1 MSLTLYISTASP
13 YARLCRIVARE
24 RGLADRIEEVVADP
38 YADDPGLMASNP
50 LVQVPALIAG
60 DGLPLTDSPVIC
72 EWLDAH
78 GTTGPRLLP
87 LEGPERW
94 RVRRLQTLAHGAL
107 EMGVK
112 RVLERRRPESEQS
125 PSWIE
130 RWTRNMHRSFD
141 ALEQALPDDDTL
153 DLGVI
158 AAVVATTWTGFRHPD
173 IDWRAGHP
181 KLVALTERLEARDSF
196 RATRPG

>member
-1 MSLTLYISTASP
+1 MKLYISTPSP
-13 YARLCRIVARE
+13 YARLCRVVARE

-38 YADDPGLMASNP
+38 YSDDPGLMSSNP

-87 LEGPERW
+87 PEGPERW

-141 ALEQALPDDDTL
+141 ALEQALPDGDAL

-158 AAVVATTWTGFRHPD
+158 ATGVATTWTGFRHPD

-181 KLVALTERLEARDSF
+181 RLVALTDRLE
-196 RATRPG
+196 

>member
-1 MSLTLYISTASP
+1 MKLYITTPSP

-50 LVQVPALIAG
+50 LVQVPALIAD
-60 DGLPLTDSPVIC
+60 DGLPLTDSPIIC

-78 GTTGPRLLP
+78 GTTGARLLP
-87 LEGPERW
+87 PEGPERW

-125 PSWIE
+125 PSWID

-141 ALEQALPDDDTL
+141 ALEQALPDDDAL

-158 AAVVATTWTGFRHPD
+158 ATGVATTWTGFRHPD
-173 IDWRAGHP
+173 IDWRTGHP
-181 KLVALTERLEARDSF
+181 RLVALTDRLEARPSF
-196 RATRPG
+196 FDTRPS

>member
-1 MSLTLYISTASP
+1 MTMKLYISTPSP

-50 LVQVPALIAG
+50 LVQVPALIAD

-78 GTTGPRLLP
+78 GVSGPRLLP
-87 LEGPERW
+87 PEGPERW

-112 RVLERRRPESEQS
+112 RLLERRRPESEQS

-141 ALEQALPDDDTL
+141 ALDQALPDDDTL
-153 DLGVI
+153 DLGI
-158 AAVVATTWTGFRHPD
+158 LATAVATTWTGFRHPD
-173 IDWRAGHP
+173 IDWRTGHP
-181 KLVALTERLEARDSF
+181 RLVALTDRLEARDSF
-196 RATRPG
+196 IQTYPR

>member
-1 MSLTLYISTASP
+1 MKLYISTPSP

-50 LVQVPALIAG
+50 LVQVPALITG

-87 LEGPERW
+87 PEGPERW

-112 RVLERRRPESEQS
+112 RLLERRRPESEQS
-125 PSWIE
+125 PSWID

-141 ALEQALPDDDTL
+141 ALEQALPDDDAL
-153 DLGVI
+153 DLGTI
-158 AAVVATTWTGFRHPD
+158 ASAVATTWTGFRHPD
-173 IDWRAGHP
+173 IDWAANCPR
-181 KLVALTERLEARDSF
+181 LVALTERLEARDSF
-196 RATRPG
+196 FDTRPA

>member
-1 MSLTLYISTASP
+1 MKLYISTPSP

-24 RGLADRIEEVVADP
+24 RGLADRIDEVVADP
-38 YADDPGLMASNP
+38 YADDPGLMTSNP
-50 LVQVPALIAG
+50 LVQVPALIAD
-60 DGLPLTDSPVIC
+60 DGLPLTDSPIIC

-78 GTTGPRLLP
+78 GVAGPRLLP
-87 LEGPERW
+87 PEGPERW

-112 RVLERRRPESEQS
+112 RLLELRRPESERS
-125 PSWIE
+125 PTWID

-141 ALEQALPDDDTL
+141 ALEQALPDDDAL

-158 AAVVATTWTGFRHPD
+158 ATAVGTTWTGFRHPD
-173 IDWRAGHP
+173 IDWRTGHP
-181 KLVALTERLEARDSF
+181 RLVALTDRLEARPSF
-196 RATRPG
+196 FDTRPA

>member
-1 MSLTLYISTASP
+1 MKLYISTPSP

-24 RGLADRIEEVVADP
+24 RGLADRIEEVVANP

-50 LVQVPALIAG
+50 LVQVPALIAD
-60 DGLPLTDSPVIC
+60 DGLPLTDSPIIC

-87 LEGPERW
+87 PEGPERW

-112 RVLERRRPESEQS
+112 RVLERRRPEGEQS
-125 PSWIE
+125 PSWID

-158 AAVVATTWTGFRHPD
+158 ATGVAATWTGFRHPD
-173 IDWRAGHP
+173 IDWRSGHP
-181 KLVALTERLEARDSF
+181 RLVALTDRLEARPSF
-196 RATRPG
+196 FDTRPA

>member
-1 MSLTLYISTASP
+1 MKLYITTPSP

-38 YADDPGLMASNP
+38 YADDPGLMSSNP
-50 LVQVPALIAG
+50 LVQVPALIAD
-60 DGLPLTDSPVIC
+60 DGLPLTDSPIIC

-78 GTTGPRLLP
+78 GVSGPRLLP
-87 LEGPERW
+87 PEGPERW

-112 RVLERRRPESEQS
+112 RLLELRRPEDERS
-125 PSWIE
+125 PTWIE
-130 RWTRNMHRSFD
+130 RWTRNMHRSLD
-141 ALEQALPDDDTL
+141 ALEQALPDDEAL

-158 AAVVATTWTGFRHPD
+158 ATAVATTWTGFRHPD
-173 IDWRAGHP
+173 IDWRSGHP
-181 KLVALTERLEARDSF
+181 RLVALTERLEARPAF
-196 RATRPG
+196 IETRPT

>member
-1 MSLTLYISTASP
+1 MKLYISTASP

-38 YADDPGLMASNP
+38 YADDPGLMSSNP
-50 LVQVPALIAG
+50 LVQVPALIAD
-60 DGLPLTDSPVIC
+60 DGLPLTDSPIIC

-87 LEGPERW
+87 PEGPERW

-112 RVLERRRPESEQS
+112 CVLERRRPEGEQS
-125 PSWIE
+125 PSWID

-141 ALEQALPDDDTL
+141 ALEQALPDDDML
-153 DLGVI
+153 DLGMI
-158 AAVVATTWTGFRHPD
+158 ATGVATTWTGFRHPD
-173 IDWRAGHP
+173 IDWRSGHP
-181 KLVALTERLEARDSF
+181 RLVALTDRLEARPSF
-196 RATRPG
+196 FDTRPA

>member
-1 MSLTLYISTASP
+1 MKLYISTPSP

-24 RGLADRIEEVVADP
+24 RGLADRIEEVGADP

-50 LVQVPALIAG
+50 LVQVPALIAD
-60 DGLPLTDSPVIC
+60 DGLPLTDSPIIC

-87 LEGPERW
+87 PEGPERW

-112 RVLERRRPESEQS
+112 RVLERRRPEGEQS
-125 PSWIE
+125 PSWID

-158 AAVVATTWTGFRHPD
+158 ATGVAATWTGFRHPD
-173 IDWRAGHP
+173 IDWRSGHP
-181 KLVALTERLEARDSF
+181 RLVALTDRLEARPSF
-196 RATRPG
+196 FDTRPA

>member
-1 MSLTLYISTASP
+1 MKLYITTPSP

-24 RGLADRIEEVVADP
+24 RGLADRIEEVVGDP
-38 YADDPGLMASNP
+38 YADDPGLMSSNP
-50 LVQVPALIAG
+50 LVQVPALIAD

-78 GTTGPRLLP
+78 GVSGPRLLP
-87 LEGPERW
+87 PEGPERW

-112 RVLERRRPESEQS
+112 RVLERRRAESEQS

-130 RWTRNMHRSFD
+130 RWTRNMYRSFD
-141 ALEQALPDDDTL
+141 ALEQALPDDDAL

-158 AAVVATTWTGFRHPD
+158 ATVVATTWTGFRHPD
-173 IDWRAGHP
+173 IDWRTGHP
-181 KLVALTERLEARDSF
+181 RLVALTDRLEARDSF
-196 RATRPG
+196 IQTYPR

>member
-1 MSLTLYISTASP
+1 MKLYISTASP

-87 LEGPERW
+87 PEGPEHW

-112 RVLERRRPESEQS
+112 RLLECRRPESEQS

-130 RWTRNMHRSFD
+130 RWSRNMDRSFA
-141 ALEQALPDDDTL
+141 ALEQALPEDDAL

-158 AAVVATTWTGFRHPD
+158 ATAVAATWTGFRHPD
-173 IDWRAGHP
+173 VDWRAGHP
-181 KLVALTERLEARDSF
+181 RLVALTDRLEARPSF
-196 RATRPG
+196 FDTRPA

>member
-1 MSLTLYISTASP
+1 MKLYISTPSP

-38 YADDPGLMASNP
+38 YSDDPGLMSSNP

-78 GTTGPRLLP
+78 GVSGPRLLP
-87 LEGPERW
+87 PEGPERW

-112 RVLERRRPESEQS
+112 RLLERRRPESEQS
-125 PSWIE
+125 PSWID

-141 ALEQALPDDDTL
+141 ALEQALPDGDAL

-158 AAVVATTWTGFRHPD
+158 ATGVATTWTGFRHPD

-181 KLVALTERLEARDSF
+181 RLVALTDRLEARDSF
-196 RATRPG
+196 IQTHPA

>member
-1 MSLTLYISTASP
+1 MKLYITTPSP

-60 DGLPLTDSPVIC
+60 DGLPLTDSPIIC

-78 GTTGPRLLP
+78 GVSGPRLLP
-87 LEGPERW
+87 PEGPERW

-112 RVLERRRPESEQS
+112 RLLERRRPESERS

-141 ALEQALPDDDTL
+141 ALEQALPDDDAL

-158 AAVVATTWTGFRHPD
+158 ATAVATTWTGFRHPD
-173 IDWRAGHP
+173 IDWRTGHP
-181 KLVALTERLEARDSF
+181 RLVALTDWLEARPSF
-196 RATRPG
+196 ADTRPA